1 VRIAEFS
8 RSLGSTSLVAE
19 FAWDMVQKERR

>member
-1 VRIAEFS
+1 VRIAEFT
-8 RSLGSTSLVAE
+8 RSLESTSLVAE